1 MGERRTKHLAV
12 LVTEQ
17 FRAAVDRAAERRF
30 TTPSEY
36 TRQALIEKMRADQ
49 VEPTQIQIQPAA

>member
-1 MGERRTKHLAV
+1 MHLAI
-12 LVTEQ
+12 LMTDQ
-17 FRAAVDRAAERRF
+17 LRAALDRAAESRF

-49 VEPTQIQIQPAA
+49 IEPTHAQPAVS

>member
-1 MGERRTKHLAV
+1 MSERRTKHLAV

-17 FRAAVDRAAERRF
+17 FRSALELAAERRF

-36 TRQALIEKMRADQ
+36 TRQAIIERMRADQ
-49 VEPTQIQIQPAA
+49 IEPVRAAEQRVA

>member
-1 MGERRTKHLAV
+1 MGERRTKHLAI
-12 LVTEQ
+12 LMTDQ
-17 FRAAVDRAAERRF
+17 LRAALDHAAERLF

-49 VEPTQIQIQPAA
+49 IEPTHPQPTAL

>member
-17 FRAAVDRAAERRF
+17 FRAAVERAAELRF

-36 TRQALIEKMRADQ
+36 TRQALIDRMRADQ
-49 VEPTQIQIQPAA
+49 VEPSQFQAAS

>member
-1 MGERRTKHLAV
+1 MGERRTKHLAI
-12 LVTEQ
+12 LMTDQ
-17 FRAAVDRAAERRF
+17 LRAALNHAAERRF

-49 VEPTQIQIQPAA
+49 IEPTGAQPTAS